1 MRLPRI
7 AVLVHP
13 AYAAAFCAFA
23 VGGLYLAVIAQ
34 QGNGGSRVAF
44 VAASLAAAGVA
55 AAASAG
61 SDALPASLAAA
72 WAVTTLWIWVVLGLA
87 SIGILI
93 VPAAV
98 PATVALTHRQAPA
111 AAVAAGMAL
120 GFLTAVA
127 GLAWTP
133 A

>member
-1 MRLPRI
+1 MRVPRI
-7 AVLVHP
+7 AVFVHP

-23 VGGLYLAVIAQ
+23 VDGLYLAVIAQ

-44 VAASLAAAGVA
+44 IAASLAA
-55 AAASAG
+55 
-61 SDALPASLAAA
+61 ASLAAA
-72 WAVTTLWIWVVLGLA
+72 WAVTTLWIWVWLGIA
-87 SIGILI
+87 SIGIVI

-98 PATVALTHRQAPA
+98 LASVALTRRRAPA
-111 AAVAAGMAL
+111 AVVAAGMAL